1 MGEFV
6 QFYLPIALITSDLLI
21 IGPINLPLF
30 HIDIVVGGI
39 LKKLSQYILRIAAN
53 PEIRGPFSI
62 SILMDNSCQY

>member
-30 HIDIVVGGI
+30 HIDIVVGHIQGWDSEKI
-39 LKKLSQYILRIAAN
+39 IPIHS
-53 PEIRGPFSI
+53 
-62 SILMDNSCQY
+62 